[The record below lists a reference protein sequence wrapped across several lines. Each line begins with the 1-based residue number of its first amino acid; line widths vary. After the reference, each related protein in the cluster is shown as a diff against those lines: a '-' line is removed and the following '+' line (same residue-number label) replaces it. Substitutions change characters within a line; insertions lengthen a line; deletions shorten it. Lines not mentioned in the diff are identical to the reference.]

1 MIHSNFETLRSLRE
15 NLKSHTVWC
24 DIRRQGQGK
33 FLFHCFQ
40 NVPRHNSLPDIL
52 YPRYI
57 HIANVREKWW
67 SRERVRQVERDREG
81 STGHL
86 WITYVLEVVVKCYYT
101 CKHPTS
107 LFSLLNTAQC
117 FREPWEK
124 KQKTLVSPLPPL
136 CLSLPRANLSAN
148 LVISTFKIESESNL
162 FSLPSLTIGY
172 SHV

>member
-1 MIHSNFETLRSLRE
+1 MIHSNFETLCSLRE
-15 NLKSHTVWC
+15 NLKSHTIWC

-33 FLFHCFQ
+33 FLFHYFQ
-40 NVPRHNSLPDIL
+40 NVPRHNSLPNIL
-52 YPRYI
+52 YPRYV

-67 SRERVRQVERDREG
+67 RTEIVRPVERDREG

-86 WITYVLEVVVKCYYT
+86 RITYVLELVVKCYYT

-124 KQKTLVSPLPPL
+124 NKNFGIALASSLSFTPQSKSVSP
-136 CLSLPRANLSAN
+136 
-148 LVISTFKIESESNL
+148 TFKIESESNL